1 MIQRTVAAKC
11 VGLPTV
17 LYMLGCVYFGI
28 LVLHASLV
36 LTGMQNVWYFVF
48 CTHLVSVHI
57 ELGLDYK
64 SQFCIQMCSSQMHHV
79 VCLV

>member
-17 LYMLGCVYFGI
+17 LYILGCVYFGI

-36 LTGMQNVWYFVF
+36 LTGMQNVWYFRVLHTF
-48 CTHLVSVHI
+48 T
-57 ELGLDYK
+57 
-64 SQFCIQMCSSQMHHV
+64 FSSY
-79 VCLV
+79 

>member
-1 MIQRTVAAKC
+1 
-11 VGLPTV
+11 
-17 LYMLGCVYFGI
+17 MLGIFVY
-28 LVLHASLV
+28 
-36 LTGMQNVWYFVF
+36 

-79 VCLV
+79 VFFLCVIVLVIGTTVDSASRAVAKFLPTTLC